1 MEAYLLKSKLLK
13 IEVRKKKSSLTT
25 GEKHIYKGVEQH
37 QRQKEQCPVTWLKPH
52 PSMQFILRNR
62 KFLLQKREIFESA
75 MLQYQDDLK
84 EYHVAIECSEPFEH
98 VVLWK

>member
-1 MEAYLLKSKLLK
+1 
-13 IEVRKKKSSLTT
+13 
-25 GEKHIYKGVEQH
+25 
-37 QRQKEQCPVTWLKPH
+37 
-52 PSMQFILRNR
+52 MQFILRNR

-84 EYHVAIECSEPFEH
+84 EYHVTIECSVPFEH